1 MDHLKEKQQK
11 PLDEIDQMLSE
22 FTVLSA
28 DELLGEFTPPS
39 AAKAEPNTV
48 QKTAVPPAEPEP
60 LSPTEEPASQQ
71 AAETETIIEPEEQEE
86 TPAAMPESE
95 EGPENWEALSVED
108 MFRALETEKP
118 GGEAIQ
124 EPPEERVPEERVER
138 AVKGAAAPARRET
151 EQPPPKREEPRS
163 NAAAG
168 TAVAVEAVV
177 ASTVDSVLAER
188 KDEERRYQ
196 KQRRKNQHQ
205 QEKMHRS
212 NSDRA
217 MDTVD
222 FSAAEPSL
230 AEATIRQKRRFR
242 RLRKA
247 ATITSALALV
257 AWVPVVLAAFG
268 VEIPYYSEIPMVS
281 AVVQAVLQAAACG
294 VGWSVFSL
302 AVSNLVRGR
311 VTCHLAVALCNIV
324 TLLDTATAPLFVNRL
339 AAASLG
345 GISMVALALDLWGEC
360 WHAGALKEG
369 FRLVALGRPA
379 YVVDLTENGAV
390 KQSGPA
396 DGFYNRTVRE
406 DEAMGW
412 QSLLLPVI
420 LVASV
425 VFGALASFGQGQ
437 RSNFLWCW
445 SAILTAGTALSLPFT
460 YSLPYFRLAKR
471 LGKSG
476 CAVAGF
482 YGARQLSYSRE
493 ILVGDEDLFP
503 AGTMKMAGMKLIA
516 EDRRKVAAYAG
527 SLARVYG
534 GTWPGLFEAFMQ
546 AEGATQ
552 QRLEEFHVHE
562 EGGVSAIIRGETVIL
577 GIANLIRKM
586 SIRLPK
592 SLEWKDGLFLAVD
605 GELVAIFGV
614 VYEPADSVSWALGAM
629 RRNRLSPLLA
639 TRDPNLQPKFLRA
652 YFGSDGGS
660 TLLDLEER
668 LMLTE
673 RPRRKQ
679 ILRPNALL
687 YREGLAPFLEAVA
700 GSRRLCRAVTAANL
714 ITLFAC
720 ILGTLLAF
728 YLMFVGRASMLTP
741 PQLLLFLGLWML
753 PVLLLAWN
761 TDRI

>member
-1 MDHLKEKQQK
+1 MDHLKERPSK
-11 PLDEIDQMLSE
+11 PLDEIDDMLSE

-28 DELLGEFTPPS
+28 DDLLGEAPRP
-39 AAKAEPNTV
+39 APVPEPE
-48 QKTAVPPAEPEP
+48 AVEKREEPAEPERVP
-60 LSPTEEPASQQ
+60 PEASAPAPEAFTASAAPEEVPAPVEEPAPVRRRREKPGAVPSKVVVDKSREAEAPVQEPAPPRRMRMQ
-71 AAETETIIEPEEQEE
+71 AAEP
-86 TPAAMPESE
+86 
-95 EGPENWEALSVED
+95 
-108 MFRALETEKP
+108 
-118 GGEAIQ
+118 GEA
-124 EPPEERVPEERVER
+124 
-138 AVKGAAAPARRET
+138 
-151 EQPPPKREEPRS
+151 
-163 NAAAG
+163 
-168 TAVAVEAVV
+168 AVEAVV

-188 KDEERRYQ
+188 QGEERRYQ
-196 KQRRKNQHQ
+196 RQRRKNQHQ
-205 QEKMHRS
+205 QEKLHKS
-212 NSDRA
+212 NPDRA
-217 MDTVD
+217 TDTVD
-222 FSAAEPSL
+222 FSGAEPSL

-242 RLRKA
+242 KLKKA
-247 ATITSALALV
+247 ATIVSVITAAAWIPVILAM
-257 AWVPVVLAAFG
+257 FG
-268 VEIPYYSEIPMVS
+268 VEIPYYSQTPMVP
-281 AVVQAVLQAAACG
+281 AVVQSLLQVAACC
-294 VGWSVFSL
+294 VGWSAFSL
-302 AVSNLVRGR
+302 ALSNLARGK

-324 TLLDTATAPLFVNRL
+324 TLLDTATAPLFSGRL

-379 YVVDLTENGAV
+379 YVADLTQNGAV
-390 KQSGPA
+390 KRPGPA

-425 VFGALASFGQGQ
+425 VFGVLASFGQG
-437 RSNFLWCW
+437 RGANFLWCW

-460 YSLPYFRLAKR
+460 YSLPYFRLARR

-476 CAVAGF
+476 CAVAGY

-493 ILVGDEDLFP
+493 LLVGDEDLFP

-516 EDRRKVAAYAG
+516 EDRRKVAACAG

-552 QRLEEFHVHE
+552 QRLEEFHVHK

-586 SIRLPK
+586 SVRLPK
-592 SLEWKDGLFLAVD
+592 SLEWQDGLFLAID

-629 RRNRLSPLLA
+629 RRNHLTPLLA
-639 TRDPNLQPKFLRA
+639 TRDPNLHPKFLRT

-660 TLLDLEER
+660 VLLDLEER
-668 LMLTE
+668 LTLTDKS
-673 RPRRKQ
+673 RRKPP
-679 ILRPNALL
+679 LRPNALL

-700 GSRRLCRAVTAANL
+700 GSRRLCQAVTAANL

-720 ILGTLLAF
+720 VLGTLLAF
-728 YLMFVGRASMLTP
+728 YLLFVGRASMLTP

-753 PVLLLAWN
+753 PVLLLSWN